1 MQKEAIDIGITDY
14 LVKPVTGAQL
24 IGTLKKIGQ
33 KIEEER
39 GKQKQQAPEEA
50 RSAGRQRLFRHMVS
64 GKHTY
69 ASVFQEAKE
78 LGLELIAEQYN
89 IMLLQLFSEEKED
102 VLPEKIKAFE
112 QELEKYMEQSGNL
125 IVAKQSRAEYDFV
138 LKGTG
143 QQSRG
148 DDRAGKKPAGR
159 VFPERDG
166 GGVCR
171 GARDTGGAFQRA
183 AAVLPADQPV
193 LFQTLFGRAQPDP

>member
-1 MQKEAIDIGITDY
+1 MHSTLHICWGAQAGIFYHYGFLKHELPETKNKNLSGYDDFQYAKEAIDIGITDY

-39 GKQKQQAPEEA
+39 GKQKQQTPEEV

-89 IMLLQLFSEEKED
+89 IMMLQLFSEEKED

-125 IVAKQSRAEYDFV
+125 IVAKQGRAEYDFV

-143 QQSRG
+143 QQSL
-148 DDRAGKKPAGR
+148 AETTEQVKCLLA
-159 VFPERDG
+159 E
-166 GGVCR
+166 
-171 GARDTGGAFQRA
+171 
-183 AAVLPADQPV
+183 
-193 LFQTLFGRAQPDP
+193 